1 MPRRLGVDGKALD
14 EDDDALPELRLAH
27 LLHAGTGFKAAVSRK
42 QMLQIA
48 FANGRSSVT
57 DVDDGGTIATGVPA
71 DILLLDWAA
80 SNDDRLRNEL
90 KLWGARRRR
99 DGMPRQTRAEP
110 SRPDGRGNSSSA
122 DGTALAR
129 ASFPATAVSG
139 SSAFS
144 ELDAIG
150 QHPRKRD
157 QLA

>member
-80 SNDDRLRNEL
+80 INDDRLRN
-90 KLWGARRRR
+90 
-99 DGMPRQTRAEP
+99 DT
-110 SRPDGRGNSSSA
+110 
-122 DGTALAR
+122 
-129 ASFPATAVSG
+129 
-139 SSAFS
+139 
-144 ELDAIG
+144 
-150 QHPRKRD
+150 
-157 QLA
+157 